1 MNFFAVCGLV
11 LSVTLFLILIR
22 QLKPEFAPPLS
33 LCLTIFV
40 TLVSLGGM
48 VPLIDYLKTLSLDR
62 FSDYIPYLF
71 KSLGIS
77 LLSSTAS
84 DLCRDCGESA
94 VAVKLELLGKCEI
107 ALLSLPLL
115 KELLALAVD
124 LMQKA

>member
-1 MNFFAVCGLV
+1 MSFFAVCGLV

-40 TLVSLGGM
+40 TLASLGVM
-48 VPLIDYLKTLSLDR
+48 VPLMNYLKELSLDR
-62 FSDYIPYLF
+62 FGEYLPYLL
-71 KSLGIS
+71 KSVGVS
-77 LLSSTAS
+77 LMSSTAS
-84 DLCRDCGESA
+84 DLCRDCGENA

-115 KELLALAVD
+115 KELLELAVG
-124 LMQKA
+124 LM

>member
-22 QLKPEFAPPLS
+22 QLRPEFAPPLS
-33 LCLTIFV
+33 LCLTILV
-40 TLVSLGGM
+40 TLASLGAM

-62 FSDYIPYLF
+62 FGDYIPYLL

-84 DLCRDCGESA
+84 DLCRDCGENA
-94 VAVKLELLGKCEI
+94 VAVKLELFGKCEI

-115 KELLALAVD
+115 KDLLDLAVD
-124 LMQKA
+124 LMQTA